1 MKKNLF
7 VLMLGLTLFSCS
19 QNEGNLKI
27 TGEIKGLSQGKL
39 YIQRLQD
46 TILKPIKVIKFD
58 ADSKFETY
66 LNISEPEVL
75 YVYLDRGTSNSLD
88 NNIAFFAEE
97 GKMKIHSDVNNF
109 ISKSVVTGNKNQ
121 ELLNQYKGVIAKY
134 NQENLDY
141 IHKKLEA
148 QIKGDTK
155 TADSLQQ
162 LEDRMIIK
170 KYQYAINFCLNNKE
184 HEIAPYI
191 AVTEIFDANPK
202 YLDSIRK
209 VLTPEVLESK
219 YGKMLSEYLDELN
232 SL

>member
-58 ADSKFETY
+58 GNSKFETY
-66 LNISEPEVL
+66 LNINEPEVL

-88 NNIAFFAEE
+88 NNISFFAQE
-97 GKMKIHSDVNNF
+97 GKMEIHSDINNF
-109 ISKSVVTGNKNQ
+109 ILKAVVTGNKNQ
-121 ELLNQYKGVIAKY
+121 ELLNQYKNVIAKY
-134 NQENLDY
+134 NQENLEY
-141 IHKKLEA
+141 IEKKIEA
-148 QIKGDTK
+148 QIKGNTK
-155 TADSLQQ
+155 IADSLQQ
-162 LEDRMIIK
+162 LENKMLIK
-170 KYQYAINFCLNNKE
+170 KYQYAINFCINNKE

-191 AVTEIFDANPK
+191 AITEVYDANPI

-209 VLTPEVLESK
+209 ALTPNVLASK
-219 YGKMLSEYLDELN
+219 YGKMLSEYLDEIN
-232 SL
+232 